1 MTAARSAEP
10 IPQAGEPGP
19 TTRPPVG
26 VLVTGVGGRSVG
38 NQILH
43 ALLVLGG
50 KYRVV
55 ATDAAPFSFGLY
67 EVEDRYVVPRADDP
81 GYLAAILRIV
91 RAERIDVALPG
102 TQPEVR
108 VLAEH
113 RDALADAGCTV
124 IASPAKVV
132 SLCANKGALSDWLV
146 GHGFSVPLAVP
157 ADGWRELAGRSG
169 FPIVGK
175 PTEDTGGSQGV
186 ALLKDGVEV
195 ERYLAEMQRNGS
207 EVIFQEYVGSGD
219 DEYTVGVMVS
229 REGGLIDS
237 IVIHRT
243 LVGLTLG
250 AKRVIDGRS
259 YALSTG
265 YSQGVVI
272 RHPLIQEVCE
282 RLALTIGARGPLNIQ
297 CRLAGDDVKVF
308 EVHPRFSGTTSI
320 RADVGFNE
328 PDVLIGNYLSGQLPD
343 HIDYQ
348 VDVAAIRAFRNIIVP
363 LSEMQAVPR
372 VDGRG

>member
-1 MTAARSAEP
+1 MTARRSAEP
-10 IPQAGEPGP
+10 
-19 TTRPPVG
+19 PVS

-50 KYRVV
+50 KYRIV
-55 ATDAAPFSFGLY
+55 ATDADPFSFGLY
-67 EVEDRYVVPRADDP
+67 EVNDRYVVPRADAP
-81 GYLAAILRIV
+81 GYLEAILRIV
-91 RAERIDVALPG
+91 RQERIDVALPG

-124 IASPAKVV
+124 IASPAGVV
-132 SLCANKGALSDWLV
+132 GLCANKGGLSDWLV
-146 GHGFSVPLAVP
+146 AHGFSVPLAVP
-157 ADGWRELAGRSG
+157 AADWRTLADRSG

-186 ALLKDGVEV
+186 ALLKDAIEV
-195 ERYLAEMQRNGS
+195 ERYLAEMQRNAS

-219 DEYTVGVMVS
+219 AEYTVGVMVS
-229 REGGLIDS
+229 RTGELIDS

-250 AKRVIDGRS
+250 AKRVIDGRT

-265 YSQGVVI
+265 YSQGVVV
-272 RHPLIQEVCE
+272 RHALIQGVCE
-282 RLALTIGARGPLNIQ
+282 RLALAIGGRGPMNIQ
-297 CRLAGDDVKVF
+297 CRLAGDEVKVF

-328 PDVLIGNYLSGQLPD
+328 PDVLIANYLSGRLPGR
-343 HIDYQ
+343 IDYQ

-363 LSEMQAVPR
+363 LSEMRAVPR
-372 VDGRG
+372 ADGRG